1 MSLRK
6 ILRNINDEKLWD
18 EYAWLT
24 AIAQPVHHGMLFVP
38 IGYTFSAGMFEM
50 EELKGGSPYGSVVQE
65 LMLVMV
71 QNNQAWAGVSIPPR
85 QIYHQHHK
93 EAQGSCIML
102 IQYSWKPFTLYF
114 SPRMSFEFCFIGA
127 CIACYSIFLFKKEM
141 FCIESIFCYT
151 VQWLLKFVE

>member
-50 EELKGGSPYGSVVQE
+50 EELKGGSPYGSVVQK

-71 QNNQAWAGVSIPPR
+71 QDTQLS
-85 QIYHQHHK
+85 
-93 EAQGSCIML
+93 L
-102 IQYSWKPFTLYF
+102 SWSKHSTKAST
-114 SPRMSFEFCFIGA
+114 SPTSQRS
-127 CIACYSIFLFKKEM
+127 
-141 FCIESIFCYT
+141 
-151 VQWLLKFVE
+151 

>member
-50 EELKGGSPYGSVVQE
+50 EELKGGSPYGSVVQK

-71 QNNQAWAGVSIPPR
+71 QDTQLSLSWSKHSTKASTSPTSQRSWRKQHNADSIFLKTIHYILVP
-85 QIYHQHHK
+85 
-93 EAQGSCIML
+93 ECV
-102 IQYSWKPFTLYF
+102 
-114 SPRMSFEFCFIGA
+114 EFRFLGA
-127 CIACYSIFLFKKEM
+127 CIACNSLFIFQKEM
-141 FCIESIFCYT
+141 FCIVLYW
-151 VQWLLKFVE
+151 V